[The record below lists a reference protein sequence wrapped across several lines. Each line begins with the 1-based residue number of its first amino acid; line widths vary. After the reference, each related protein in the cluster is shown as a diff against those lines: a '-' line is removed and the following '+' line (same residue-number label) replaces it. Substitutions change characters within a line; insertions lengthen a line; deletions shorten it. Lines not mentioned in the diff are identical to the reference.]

1 MRNNSG
7 VVIMEN
13 KEKIIQMLENPLISE
28 YGIEKMSNG
37 RLYSANYQR
46 YKKRV
51 EKENQPMFIFDTM
64 SVKAEK
70 LLLELAEEVLQV
82 QPKIKQEYKEM
93 VARYSF
99 RNGEN

>member
-1 MRNNSG
+1 
-7 VVIMEN
+7 
-13 KEKIIQMLENPLISE
+13 
-28 YGIEKMSNG
+28 
-37 RLYSANYQR
+37 
-46 YKKRV
+46 
-51 EKENQPMFIFDTM
+51 MFIFDTM

-82 QPKIKQEYKEM
+82 QSKIKQEYKEM